1 MSGLEAS
8 HAEEVRQSS
17 RWQPI
22 SCHESAFGTSLHT
35 SHNELQQKMCSI
47 QTWLYMLGGY
57 EQDGDRRHEAQR
69 QIQKTI
75 MLRAAMQVIVF
86 VCQDVG
92 MDALDLQSL
101 SSLQISSPPSLDHQI
116 GQLTLHT
123 SDQQDQPEDGIS
135 LSRVPTVPNTP
146 IDSPLE
152 GSNTN
157 QDQQVTVY
165 VPDSASITKALI
177 LTIQKDE
184 IGRDHLDNI
193 LEGVSEVHC
202 SERCVLSNGESTL
215 IHEAVSSGKPEYL
228 SSLLEHDS
236 HCKQELIDKFDKDR
250 YTPLILAARQACQEK
265 ENGLQSLEL
274 LLLFKCDVERALPT
288 KNNEHACTVWCH
300 ATQRNVPASEKFVRV
315 LLANNDAAI
324 NSASCINDARDNHT
338 KAKAMIPQSSR
349 QKPGRRQS
357 CPVVE
362 SYTKQPTQ
370 NRRNSTGIGGLNLL
384 KRLLRI

>member
-1 MSGLEAS
+1 MAHARDAPGDARSLLARADECVQLATEAKQLAVLKRDSYPHKLNNDLARVFDGLERTAQECLDLKQAMQKKLGRVAGGS
-8 HAEEVRQSS
+8 PLAAMK
-17 RWQPI
+17 
-22 SCHESAFGTSLHT
+22 ESAFGTSLHT

-135 LSRVPTVPNTP
+135 LSRVQTVPNTP

-250 YTPLILAARQACQEK
+250 YTPLILAACQAK
-265 ENGLQSLEL
+265 PS
-274 LLLFKCDVERALPT
+274 A
-288 KNNEHACTVWCH
+288 
-300 ATQRNVPASEKFVRV
+300 AT
-315 LLANNDAAI
+315 
-324 NSASCINDARDNHT
+324 SA
-338 KAKAMIPQSSR
+338 
-349 QKPGRRQS
+349 RR
-357 CPVVE
+357 
-362 SYTKQPTQ
+362 
-370 NRRNSTGIGGLNLL
+370 
-384 KRLLRI
+384 